1 MKFVLLSLAA
11 WLSTQSNYSP
21 LFAAISTP
29 DYPGETYTARP
40 VGDTTRVFF
49 TGEPVAFEITIANRT
64 TANQSLKVAP
74 DARGDIFDIR
84 VEDDRAGTGALT
96 SRAMIS
102 AGARLTVDLSTGLV
116 APNSQI
122 GLAPGERL
130 QWTVDIQGRLAP
142 GRYSITARVRGTDG
156 ADREL
161 LWQVQTIEFEVR
173 AGNTAPAEVE
183 YREAVRHLRDDD
195 TIARTRA
202 EAAITRLLRRHP
214 QSYAA
219 YSLLAALEEQRG
231 RTAEAMRHYERATD
245 LLEKHAD
252 VLLLKFKTPEQV
264 ERIKDALK
272 ARRDK

>member
-1 MKFVLLSLAA
+1 
-11 WLSTQSNYSP
+11 
-21 LFAAISTP
+21 LFASITTP
-29 DYPGETYTARP
+29 DYPGETYTAPP

-49 TGEPVAFEITIANRT
+49 TGQPITFGITIANRT
-64 TANQSLKVAP
+64 ASNQSLKVAP
-74 DARGDIFDIR
+74 DARGYIFDIR
-84 VEDDRAGTGALT
+84 IKDDRSGTGA
-96 SRAMIS
+96 
-102 AGARLTVDLSTGLV
+102 LTVDLSTDLV
-116 APNSQI
+116 PLNSQI
-122 GLAPGERL
+122 SLAPGEL
-130 QWTVDIQGRLAP
+130 VQWTVVIQGRLAP
-142 GRYSITARVRGTDG
+142 GQYSITASFRGTDG

-161 LWQVQTIEFEVR
+161 VWQVHTIEFEVR

-195 TIARTRA
+195 AIERRA

-252 VLLLKFKTPEQV
+252 MLLLKFKTPEQV
-264 ERIKDALK
+264 ERIKAALK

>member
-1 MKFVLLSLAA
+1 
-11 WLSTQSNYSP
+11 
-21 LFAAISTP
+21 LFASITTP
-29 DYPGETYTARP
+29 DYPGETYTAPP

-49 TGEPVAFEITIANRT
+49 TGQPITFGITIANRT
-64 TANQSLKVAP
+64 ASNQSLKVAP
-74 DARGDIFDIR
+74 DARGYIFDIR
-84 VEDDRAGTGALT
+84 VKEDRSGTGALT
-96 SRAMIS
+96 SRAVIS
-102 AGARLTVDLSTGLV
+102 AGARLTVDLSTDLV
-116 APNSQI
+116 PLNSQI
-122 GLAPGERL
+122 SLAPGERL

-142 GRYSITARVRGTDG
+142 GQYSITASFRGTDG

-161 LWQVQTIEFEVR
+161 VWQVHTIEFEVR

-195 TIARTRA
+195 AIERRA

-252 VLLLKFKTPEQV
+252 MLLLKFKTPEQV
-264 ERIKDALK
+264 ERIKAALK